1 MTFVLAA
8 CGGEGEEAAT
18 RASTSPRGTTTV
30 PLPEIEDPAPTAK
43 RLIGTWSRTGSSTL
57 FRFNADGTFAVD
69 THRLDVP
76 YYAEGTYELDGST
89 LAFATS
95 GPECADIWEWQT
107 GIRKAN
113 DRLEDELH
121 IVFLDEGC
129 DIPTGAEW
137 TLARVPD

>member
-1 MTFVLAA
+1 M
-8 CGGEGEEAAT
+8 
-18 RASTSPRGTTTV
+18 
-30 PLPEIEDPAPTAK
+30 
-43 RLIGTWSRTGSSTL
+43 

-76 YYAEGTYELDGST
+76 YYAEGTYEPDGPT

-95 GPECADIWEWQT
+95 GPACADAWEWQT

>member
-1 MTFVLAA
+1 V
-8 CGGEGEEAAT
+8 
-18 RASTSPRGTTTV
+18 
-30 PLPEIEDPAPTAK
+30 
-43 RLIGTWSRTGSSTL
+43 
-57 FRFNADGTFAVD
+57 
-69 THRLDVP
+69 
-76 YYAEGTYELDGST
+76 
-89 LAFATS
+89 

-121 IVFLDEGC
+121 IVFLEEGC